1 MVSDTKVHM
10 KQRCATEFPDME
22 NIAPTDVHQYLLNTY
37 GYQTVDISTVRW
49 GVLAKM
55 QS

>member
-22 NIAPTDVHQYLLNTY
+22 NIAPTDVHQYLLNIY
-37 GYQTVDISTVRW
+37 GYQTVVDGLFQQW
-49 GVLAKM
+49 
-55 QS
+55 